1 MKSAINTKNAPAAIG
16 PYSQAITFQ
25 NLIFVSGQI
34 PLDPKTMTVVSEDI
48 KTQTKQVLENLEAI
62 LKAADSSFSKV
73 LKTTIYIKD
82 MNDFDKINTIYSSFF
97 KTETPARATIEV
109 SRLPKDVKIE
119 IDAIAHN

>member
-82 MNDFDKINTIYSSFF
+82 MNDFDKINTVYSSFF
-97 KTETPARATIEV
+97 KAKTPARATIEV